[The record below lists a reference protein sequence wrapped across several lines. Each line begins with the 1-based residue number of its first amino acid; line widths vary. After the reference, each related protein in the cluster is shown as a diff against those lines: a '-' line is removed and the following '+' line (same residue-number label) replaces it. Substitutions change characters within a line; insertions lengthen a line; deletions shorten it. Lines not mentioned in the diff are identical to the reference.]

1 MGLTKAEN
9 SPGLSFDIQNPR
21 HIYSPGDIIR
31 GQVVLN
37 TAEDSAIGKIA
48 VNLWGRTK
56 SRIIQQ
62 HGQAVTYHRGRT
74 TLFDLEQVLYEGQY
88 THKPGSF
95 SWPFEF
101 VVPSQAD
108 PTSIL
113 AGDKW
118 KPKDHFPGNTNT
130 TTDDGVDDNELD
142 LSLPPSN
149 HHSRIMFGRQA
160 ECFVEYVLSTTLT
173 EPEGLHKIRKAQSKT
188 STLPITFHPLSTPEP
203 IQDWSLT
210 EDSRLITI
218 STLKLLPEHAGTSL
232 GFRDRARSIFQRDSI
247 PKYSF
252 TLKVEAPSTIQLLHP
267 TPIPFLITLTPDQR
281 AENTTVDTS
290 TGFPRVVLRNAS
302 IQLKTH
308 VRCRAA
314 GTYSERKTYEL
325 PILAKKPLDHPLSP
339 SLKLDS
345 SGDADTRLNLGA
357 LCDLHLGNA
366 NLGSKLETPL
376 CPSFNT
382 FNVAREYYLTWDL
395 EVECADKVDR
405 FSSKKNGPQCTV
417 ILPAG
422 TTQSSFPGTGVGNND
437 YLGAD
442 LAQATSAT
450 SSSSGLWTRR
460 RVSGDEALSATQTG
474 SSRSGGGGGG
484 GGEKEKPGFTPASTA
499 LASGHS
505 TLTSSLAGNNK
516 TKAKAKAEGTT
527 TTTTRSSLPPYVDH
541 SSLPVPS
548 DQQQHQQQHSTSSKS
563 KDQEA
568 AEDRARA
575 RARRSDEQG
584 HLTATFHNPHEIPFR
599 SGDMDE
605 TQPHQGLGSDT
616 SAAANPRQDDA
627 NQLPRYV
634 P

>member
-1 MGLTKAEN
+1 MGLTKTEN

-21 HIYSPGDIIR
+21 QVYSPGDVIR

-88 THKPGSF
+88 THKPGTF

-101 VVPSQAD
+101 IIPSQAD
-108 PTSIL
+108 PTSVL

-118 KPKDHFPGNTNT
+118 KPKDHFSGT
-130 TTDDGVDDNELD
+130 TTADEDGLNLV
-142 LSLPPSN
+142 LPPSN

-173 EPEGLHKIRKAQSKT
+173 EPEGLHKIRKPQSKT
-188 STLPITFHPLSTPEP
+188 STLPLTFHPLSTPEP
-203 IQDWSLT
+203 IQDWGLI

-232 GFRDRARSIFQRDSI
+232 GLRDRARSLFHRDSI

-252 TLKVEAPSTIQLLHP
+252 TLKVEAPTTIQLLHP
-267 TPIPFLITLTPDQR
+267 TPIPFLITLTPDQTP
-281 AENTTVDTS
+281 ENTTVDTS

-325 PILAKKPLDHPLSP
+325 PILAKKSLDQPLSP

-345 SGDADTRLNLGA
+345 DTDTRLDLGA
-357 LCDLHLGNA
+357 LCDLRLGNA

-382 FNVAREYYLTWDL
+382 FNVAREYFLTWDL
-395 EVECADKVDR
+395 EVECAEKVEK
-405 FSSKKNGPQCTV
+405 FSSKKNGDPTTV

-422 TTQSSFPGTGVGNND
+422 TTQSSFPSSGVGND

-442 LAQATSAT
+442 LAHATSVT
-450 SSSSGLWTRR
+450 SSSNGLWNRR
-460 RVSGDEALSATQTG
+460 RVSGEDAMSAMPTG
-474 SSRSGGGGGG
+474 SSR
-484 GGEKEKPGFTPASTA
+484 GEKEKPGFTPTSTA
-499 LASGHS
+499 LASGNS
-505 TLTSSLAGNNK
+505 PLTSSLTGGDK
-516 TKAKAKAEGTT
+516 TKTKTKEKLTKT
-527 TTTTRSSLPPYVDH
+527 SLPPYVDH
-541 SSLPVPS
+541 SSLAAPS
-548 DQQQHQQQHSTSSKS
+548 GQQQQHSKSSKS

-575 RARRSDEQG
+575 RARDEDVPP
-584 HLTATFHNPHEIPFR
+584 AITFQNPHEIPFR
-599 SGDMDE
+599 STDMDE
-605 TQPHQGLGSDT
+605 TRSPHGGQDPDAST
-616 SAAANPRQDDA
+616 AVPNPRQDDG
-627 NQLPRYV
+627 NQLPKYV